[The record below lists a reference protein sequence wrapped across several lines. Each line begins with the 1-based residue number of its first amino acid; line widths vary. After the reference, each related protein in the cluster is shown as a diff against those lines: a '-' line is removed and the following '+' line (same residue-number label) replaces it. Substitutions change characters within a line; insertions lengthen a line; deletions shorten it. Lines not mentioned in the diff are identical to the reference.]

1 MGSASIDM
9 KEDGPKKKT
18 GRKYSVISAPGCI
31 KPAPVTEFKGKSL
44 CIVFYP
50 EKALFM
56 LGIKEFA
63 AQQDKFQAENCRVIA
78 CTADSSWA
86 TWSTAVGLTLKGE
99 MAAASLDKIREEAF
113 LPDPT
118 SYAIPTVSLVM
129 LDEKSC
135 IRHVM
140 TTSLEPSD
148 AVASALEAAKIIKTY
163 NLPDPIS
170 CRRLTGGRDFQK
182 KSFDRF
188 KRKSFY
194 DMEDEE
200 DISSEPDDKPDFKSD
215 FKPDCHVTTRKD
227 HAALVYI
234 GYNLLLNKESGQ
246 IKYLGEAELLGQ
258 CHVPFVQSMMEGG
271 S

>member
-56 LGIKEFA
+56 L
-63 AQQDKFQAENCRVIA
+63 
-78 CTADSSWA
+78 
-86 TWSTAVGLTLKGE
+86 
-99 MAAASLDKIREEAF
+99 
-113 LPDPT
+113 
-118 SYAIPTVSLVM
+118 
-129 LDEKSC
+129 DEKSC

-148 AVASALEAAKIIKTY
+148 AVASALEAANIIKTY

-194 DMEDEE
+194 DME
-200 DISSEPDDKPDFKSD
+200 
-215 FKPDCHVTTRKD
+215 
-227 HAALVYI
+227 
-234 GYNLLLNKESGQ
+234 LNKESGQ